1 MINVT
6 SFFLLL
12 LNEKLKTQNVLS
24 DNSTGCRYVCVLLSG
39 FFFFYV
45 LVFNL
50 ENTKQTTIPAMIVAH
65 FISHCADLPEHSSQ
79 SRLVL

>member
-1 MINVT
+1 MC
-6 SFFLLL
+6 FLTIQLAADMFVFCF
-12 LNEKLKTQNVLS
+12 Q
-24 DNSTGCRYVCVLLSG
+24 G

-50 ENTKQTTIPAMIVAH
+50 EKTKQTTIPAMIVAH